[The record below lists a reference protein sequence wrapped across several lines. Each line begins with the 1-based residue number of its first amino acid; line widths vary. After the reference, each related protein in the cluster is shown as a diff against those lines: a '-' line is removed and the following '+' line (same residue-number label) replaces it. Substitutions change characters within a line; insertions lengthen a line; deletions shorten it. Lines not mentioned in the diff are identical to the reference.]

1 MSNLECRKTS
11 KQFQFVGKDG
21 KPLINTKLKYKLENH
36 EFLFGYGA
44 FDFLS
49 YIQADSFKPEKMSEQ
64 AKKLMSIDPNFN
76 AKDFF
81 GKRVNKWLEIFNYGT
96 LPFYWGGF
104 EPEEGKPN
112 TENLKKAA
120 LFMKEHN
127 VTVKGHPLCW
137 HTGCAQWLLKYDN
150 KTIMEKQLARIER
163 EVGGL
168 RGIIDYWDVINEV
181 VIMPVFDRYDN
192 AITRLCKEH
201 GQVGLVKKVFDQ
213 AVKFN
218 PDGTFLINDFNM
230 SPKYAELLEG
240 CLDAG
245 VPITAIGL
253 QSHQHQGYWGK
264 EKIEEVLERFEQFN
278 LPIHF
283 TENTIVS
290 GPKVP
295 PEITDLN
302 DWHYDDGA
310 STPELEEQQKNQLEE
325 WYRTIFENH
334 PLVKAITG
342 WDFTDGMWL
351 NAPSGILHKDGTE
364 KPAFGMLKHLIK
376 EEWSSEGEVQ
386 TDSKGFAVVE
396 GFKGQ
401 YNVTTNK
408 EKGTLTL
415 TNANTQAEVQKIAL
429 S

>member
-1 MSNLECRKTS
+1 MGSLKDRKAS
-11 KQFQFVGKDG
+11 VKIQVVDANG
-21 KPLINTKLKYKLENH
+21 KPVVNTKLSYNQTNH

-49 YIQADSFKPEKMSEQ
+49 YAMADTMYPKKVPEQ
-64 AKKLMSIDPNFN
+64 VLRPQDLDPNWN
-76 AKDFF
+76 PKQFF
-81 GKRVNKWLEIFNYGT
+81 ETRVNKWLEIFNYGT

-104 EPEEGKPN
+104 EKTEGNPN
-112 TENLKKAA
+112 TEGLKKAA
-120 LFMKEHN
+120 QIMKDHN
-127 VTVKGHPLCW
+127 VKVKGHPLCW
-137 HTGCAQWLLKYDN
+137 HTGCAEWLLKYDN
-150 KTIMEKQLARIER
+150 ATILEKQLGRIQR
-163 EVGGL
+163 EVEGFKGL
-168 RGIIDYWDVINEV
+168 IDMWDVINEV

-213 AVKFN
+213 AYKYN
-218 PDGTFLINDFNM
+218 PNGTFLINDFNM
-230 SPKYAELLEG
+230 SEKYAELIQA

-264 EKIEEVLERFEQFN
+264 EKIEEVLERYERFN

-302 DWHYDDGA
+302 DWHYEDDA

-334 PLVKAITG
+334 PLVQAITG

-351 NAPSGILHKDGTE
+351 NAPSGILHKDGSE
-364 KPAFGMLKHLIK
+364 KPAYKMLKHLIK
-376 EEWSSEGEVQ
+376 EEWHSQGEIT
-386 TDSKGFAVVE
+386 TDANGYATVE
-396 GFKGQ
+396 GFKGEYDVILNNQ
-401 YNVTTNK
+401 K
-408 EKGTLTL
+408 ASFKLSESGS
-415 TNANTQAEVQKIAL
+415 TQILNLK
-429 S
+429 

>member
-1 MSNLECRKTS
+1 MGSLKDRKASVKIQVVDTN
-11 KQFQFVGKDG
+11 G
-21 KPLINTKLKYKLENH
+21 KPVANTKLSYNQTNH

-49 YIQADSFKPEKMSEQ
+49 YAMADTMDPKKVPEQ
-64 AKKLMSIDPNFN
+64 VLRPQDLDPNWN
-76 AKDFF
+76 PKKFF
-81 GKRVNKWLEIFNYGT
+81 ETRVNKWLEIFNYGT

-104 EPEEGKPN
+104 EKTEGNPN
-112 TENLKKAA
+112 TEGLKKAA
-120 LFMKEHN
+120 QIMKDHN
-127 VTVKGHPLCW
+127 IKVKGHPLCW
-137 HTGCAQWLLKYDN
+137 HTGCAEWLLKYDN
-150 KTIMEKQLARIER
+150 ATILEKQLGRIQR
-163 EVGGL
+163 EVEGFKGL
-168 RGIIDYWDVINEV
+168 IDMWDVINEV

-213 AVKFN
+213 AYKYN
-218 PDGTFLINDFNM
+218 PQGTFLINDFNM
-230 SPKYAELLEG
+230 SEKYAELIQS

-264 EKIEEVLERFEQFN
+264 DKIEEVLERYERFN

-302 DWHYDDGA
+302 DWHYEDGA

-351 NAPSGILHKDGTE
+351 NAPSGILHKDGSE

-376 EEWSSEGEVQ
+376 EEWHSQGEIT
-386 TDSKGFAVVE
+386 TDANGYAVIE
-396 GFKGQ
+396 GFKGEYEIGNGKFVIADDAAEQ
-401 YNVTTNK
+401 KVTVSK
-408 EKGTLTL
+408 
-415 TNANTQAEVQKIAL
+415 
-429 S
+429 

>member
-1 MSNLECRKTS
+1 MGSLKDRKASVKIQVVDTN
-11 KQFQFVGKDG
+11 G
-21 KPLINTKLKYKLENH
+21 KPVANTKLSYNQTNH

-49 YIQADSFKPEKMSEQ
+49 YAMADTMDPKKVPEQ
-64 AKKLMSIDPNFN
+64 VLRPQDLDPNWN
-76 AKDFF
+76 PKKFF
-81 GKRVNKWLEIFNYGT
+81 ETRVNKWLEIFNYGT

-104 EPEEGKPN
+104 EKTEGNPN
-112 TENLKKAA
+112 TEGLKKAA
-120 LFMKEHN
+120 QIMKDHN
-127 VTVKGHPLCW
+127 VKVKGHPLCW
-137 HTGCAQWLLKYDN
+137 HTGCAEWLLKYDN
-150 KTIMEKQLARIER
+150 ATILEKQLGRIQR
-163 EVGGL
+163 EVEGFKGL
-168 RGIIDYWDVINEV
+168 IDMWDVINEV

-201 GQVGLVKKVFDQ
+201 GQIGLVKKVFDQ
-213 AVKFN
+213 AYKYN
-218 PDGTFLINDFNM
+218 PQGTFLINDFNM
-230 SPKYAELLEG
+230 SEKYAELIQA

-264 EKIEEVLERFEQFN
+264 DKIEEVLERYERFN

-302 DWHYDDGA
+302 DWHYEDGA

-351 NAPSGILHKDGTE
+351 NAPSGILHKDGSE

-376 EEWSSEGEVQ
+376 EEWHSQGEIT
-386 TDSKGFAVVE
+386 TDANGYAVIE
-396 GFKGQ
+396 GFKGEYEIGNGKFVIADDAAEQ
-401 YNVTTNK
+401 KVTVSK
-408 EKGTLTL
+408 
-415 TNANTQAEVQKIAL
+415 
-429 S
+429 

>member
-1 MSNLECRKTS
+1 MGSLKDRKASVKIQVVDTN
-11 KQFQFVGKDG
+11 G
-21 KPLINTKLKYKLENH
+21 KPVANTKLSYNQTNH

-49 YIQADSFKPEKMSEQ
+49 YAMADTMDPKKVPEQ
-64 AKKLMSIDPNFN
+64 VLRPQDLDPNWN
-76 AKDFF
+76 PKKFF
-81 GKRVNKWLEIFNYGT
+81 ETRVNKWLEIFNYGT

-104 EPEEGKPN
+104 EKTEGNPN
-112 TENLKKAA
+112 TEGLKKAA
-120 LFMKEHN
+120 QIMKDHN
-127 VTVKGHPLCW
+127 VKVKGHPLCW
-137 HTGCAQWLLKYDN
+137 HTGCAEWLLKYDN
-150 KTIMEKQLARIER
+150 ATILEKQLGRIQR
-163 EVGGL
+163 EVEGFKGL
-168 RGIIDYWDVINEV
+168 IDMWDVINEV

-213 AVKFN
+213 AYKYN
-218 PDGTFLINDFNM
+218 PQGTFLINDFNM
-230 SPKYAELLEG
+230 SEKYAELIQA

-264 EKIEEVLERFEQFN
+264 DKIEEVLERYERFN

-302 DWHYDDGA
+302 DWHYEDGA

-351 NAPSGILHKDGTE
+351 NAPSGILHKDGSE
-364 KPAFGMLKHLIK
+364 KPAYKMLKHLIK
-376 EEWSSEGEVQ
+376 EEWHSQGEIT
-386 TDSKGFAVVE
+386 TDANGYAVIE
-396 GFKGQ
+396 GFKGEYEIGNGRFVIADDAAEQ
-401 YNVTTNK
+401 KVTVSK
-408 EKGTLTL
+408 
-415 TNANTQAEVQKIAL
+415 
-429 S
+429 

>member
-1 MSNLECRKTS
+1 MGSLKDRKASVKIQVVDTN
-11 KQFQFVGKDG
+11 G
-21 KPLINTKLKYKLENH
+21 KPVANTKLSYNQTNH

-49 YIQADSFKPEKMSEQ
+49 YAMADTMDPKKVPEQ
-64 AKKLMSIDPNFN
+64 VLRPQDLDPNWN
-76 AKDFF
+76 PKKFF
-81 GKRVNKWLEIFNYGT
+81 ETRVNKWLEIFNYGT

-104 EPEEGKPN
+104 EKTEGNPN
-112 TENLKKAA
+112 TEGLKKAA
-120 LFMKEHN
+120 QIMKDHN
-127 VTVKGHPLCW
+127 VKVKGHPLCW
-137 HTGCAQWLLKYDN
+137 HTGCAEWLLKYDN
-150 KTIMEKQLARIER
+150 ATILEKQLGRIQR
-163 EVGGL
+163 EVEGFKGL
-168 RGIIDYWDVINEV
+168 IDMWDVINEV

-213 AVKFN
+213 AYKYN
-218 PDGTFLINDFNM
+218 PQGTFLINDFNM
-230 SPKYAELLEG
+230 SEKYAELIQA

-264 EKIEEVLERFEQFN
+264 DKIEEVLERYERFN

-302 DWHYDDGA
+302 DWHYEDGA

-351 NAPSGILHKDGTE
+351 NAPSGILHKDGSE

-376 EEWSSEGEVQ
+376 EEWHSQGEIT
-386 TDSKGFAVVE
+386 TDANGYAVIE
-396 GFKGQ
+396 GFKGEYEIGNGKFVIADDAAEQ
-401 YNVTTNK
+401 KVTVSK
-408 EKGTLTL
+408 
-415 TNANTQAEVQKIAL
+415 
-429 S
+429 

>member
-1 MSNLECRKTS
+1 MGSLKDRKAS
-11 KQFQFVGKDG
+11 VKIQVVDANG
-21 KPLINTKLKYKLENH
+21 KPVVNTKLSYNQTNH

-49 YIQADSFKPEKMSEQ
+49 YAMADTMDPKKVPEQ
-64 AKKLMSIDPNFN
+64 VLRPQDLDPNWN
-76 AKDFF
+76 PKQFF
-81 GKRVNKWLEIFNYGT
+81 ETRVNKWLEIFNYGT

-104 EPEEGKPN
+104 EKTEGNPN
-112 TENLKKAA
+112 TEGLKKAA
-120 LFMKEHN
+120 QIMKDHN
-127 VTVKGHPLCW
+127 VKVKGHPLCW
-137 HTGCAQWLLKYDN
+137 HTGCAEWLLKYDN
-150 KTIMEKQLARIER
+150 ATILEKQLGRIQR
-163 EVGGL
+163 EVEGFKGL
-168 RGIIDYWDVINEV
+168 IDMWDVINEV

-213 AVKFN
+213 AYKYN
-218 PDGTFLINDFNM
+218 PNGTFLINDFNM
-230 SPKYAELLEG
+230 SEKYAELIQA

-264 EKIEEVLERFEQFN
+264 DKIEEVLERYERFN

-302 DWHYDDGA
+302 DWHYEDGA

-334 PLVKAITG
+334 PLVQAITG

-351 NAPSGILHKDGTE
+351 NAPSGILHKDGSE
-364 KPAFGMLKHLIK
+364 KPAYKMLKHLIK
-376 EEWSSEGEVQ
+376 EEWHSQGEIT
-386 TDSKGFAVVE
+386 TDANGYATVE
-396 GFKGQ
+396 GFKGEYDVILNNQ
-401 YNVTTNK
+401 K
-408 EKGTLTL
+408 ASFKLSESGS
-415 TNANTQAEVQKIAL
+415 TQILNLK
-429 S
+429 